1 MDQKR
6 FLVAVL
12 LFIAGAFG
20 SANAQTPYC
29 IGSQT
34 PVTVGYATGSIA
46 INYQLCFPSLGN
58 TSSFYWNSTMTYT
71 NVSFD
76 GSFSINGSMNMQ
88 LNFSNSAINSVV
100 FNGGP
105 LTYTIG
111 GQTYTV
117 SFNNL
122 SYTLNSSFQVGSPTG
137 LLTINGVTYA
147 ADTAY
152 FAYLFR

>member
-1 MDQKR
+1 MNQKR

-12 LFIAGAFG
+12 LFVAGAFG

-29 IGSQT
+29 VGSQT
-34 PVTVGYATGSIA
+34 PVAVGYATGKISIS
-46 INYQLCFPSLGN
+46 YQLCFPSFGN
-58 TSSFYWNSTMTYT
+58 TSSFYWDGTITYN

-76 GSFSINGSMNMQ
+76 GSFSINGSMGIK
-88 LNFSNSAINSVV
+88 LNFTNNAISSVV
-100 FNGGP
+100 FSGGP
-105 LTYTIG
+105 LIYTIS

-122 SYTLNSSFQVGSPTG
+122 SYTFNSAYQPGSPTG
-137 LLTINGVTYA
+137 FLTINGVTYA

-152 FAYLFR
+152 FTYLFR